1 MDAVAVLMLE
11 TIKPMIYL
19 GGQMGR
25 FFFSPFLIVF
35 GEDIAKRGEKFF
47 MIFEKRENVEK
58 VISMLEKKAKE
69 DKKRK
74 ESKKPKKMER
84 AIKTEEMPPKKGWRR
99 FLPFKCIV

>member
-58 VISMLEKKAKE
+58 VISMLEKKAK
-69 DKKRK
+69 
-74 ESKKPKKMER
+74 
-84 AIKTEEMPPKKGWRR
+84 
-99 FLPFKCIV
+99 